1 MSAKADRLHDLIIH
15 CNSKAEHAA
24 GGEMRALWLNL
35 RDSYRLLLRVERNA
49 DSPSVAPATLRD
61 RDAL

>member
-1 MSAKADRLHDLIIH
+1 
-15 CNSKAEHAA
+15 
-24 GGEMRALWLNL
+24 LWLNV
-35 RDSYRLLLRVERNA
+35 RDSYRLLLRVERTT